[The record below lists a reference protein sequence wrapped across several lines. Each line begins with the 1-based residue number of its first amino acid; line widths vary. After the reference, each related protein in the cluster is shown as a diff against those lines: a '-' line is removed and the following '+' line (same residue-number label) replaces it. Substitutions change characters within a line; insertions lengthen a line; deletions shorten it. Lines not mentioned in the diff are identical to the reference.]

1 MAVGRGRVLR
11 LATLIVVV
19 QASATHEVD
28 AVLDSFLRRITPV
41 RAEVV
46 RLYLYGSRSR
56 GDHRPDSD
64 YDVFV
69 VLRERA
75 RPTVDALYD
84 AVVDVVCETGSLI
97 SLKIVFVANVLHDGV
112 PLALDYA
119 DADTARLAVE
129 EAQSIIAEA
138 TSYLERVSGS

>member
-1 MAVGRGRVLR
+1 M
-11 LATLIVVV
+11 
-19 QASATHEVD
+19 
-28 AVLDSFLRRITPV
+28 LDSFLRRITPV

-46 RLYLYGSRSR
+46 ELYLYGSRSR

-97 SLKIVFVANVLHDGV
+97 SLKIVSRESFKESRAAGNSFVANVLHDGV
-112 PLALDYA
+112 PLALH
-119 DADTARLAVE
+119 
-129 EAQSIIAEA
+129 
-138 TSYLERVSGS
+138 

>member
-1 MAVGRGRVLR
+1 MAGGRGRVLR

-19 QASATHEVD
+19 QAGATHEVD
-28 AVLDSFLRRITPV
+28 AVLESFLRRITPV

-46 RLYLYGSRSR
+46 ELYLYGSRSR

-97 SLKIVFVANVLHDGV
+97 SLKIVSRKSFKESRAAGNPFVANVLHDGV
-112 PLALDYA
+112 PLALH
-119 DADTARLAVE
+119 
-129 EAQSIIAEA
+129 
-138 TSYLERVSGS
+138 